1 MSIPK
6 PDLIGGEEY
15 IYESLLGNGSFGKV
29 YKCKNKKGQLLAI
42 KRIKDQQATWEAKI
56 MSSLSGPEYNEY
68 FAQFYKLFKSYD
80 GSTCIVMEYC
90 ELGSLEDVDLR

>member
-1 MSIPK
+1 
-6 PDLIGGEEY
+6 
-15 IYESLLGNGSFGKV
+15 
-29 YKCKNKKGQLLAI
+29 
-42 KRIKDQQATWEAKI
+42 